1 MKTSVPIRRTSSAVI
16 VSLALADGGR
26 TLLEVVSADFE
37 KLVSRI
43 AVNTT
48 GRVSCT

>member
-1 MKTSVPIRRTSSAVI
+1 MPIRRTSSAVI

-43 AVNTT
+43 DYIADV
-48 GRVSCT
+48 GFVL